1 VTDPAQ
7 HAGLSPERWR
17 SYAFDRQVLMIA
29 NEMNRA
35 SSMLDRGASDRA
47 RSGYERVLALTDL
60 TVGAAGTRARRR
72 ELLRWRDLVAFLYV
86 SPAIAPEA
94 HRAAF
99 RALLQLTPASARQI
113 PFLLPPN

>member
-1 VTDPAQ
+1 MTDAAQ
-7 HAGLSPERWR
+7 HAGLSLERWR

-60 TVGAAGTRARRR
+60 SVGVAQTRTRRR
-72 ELLRWRDLVAFLYV
+72 ELLRWRDLVALLYV
-86 SPAIAPEA
+86 SPIIEPTL

-99 RALLQLTPASARQI
+99 KALLQLTPASARQI
-113 PFLLPPN
+113 PFLLAPM